1 MANANVMI
9 PVYAIPHIGAQTVA
23 AYIALEI
30 LWELNVAVMVF
41 AVVMDSALVQLDLTG
56 MLVNVL
62 LVKVIL
68 FVLVTELANV
78 MELVLVNLGSRTF
91 YRVDR
96 SVIVQLTVITIA
108 HSMVFVIVGSAIVI
122 RVGLYFLIALVQN
135 VPKLALR
142 INFVD
147 VMELVSVN
155 QDSKAQIVTSNL
167 LAMPPRAW
175 IVSNLIQIAPGV
187 MGPMSVKTNIIL
199 SVVQTQIQN

>member
-1 MANANVMI
+1 
-9 PVYAIPHIGAQTVA
+9 
-23 AYIALEI
+23 
-30 LWELNVAVMVF
+30 
-41 AVVMDSALVQLDLTG
+41 MDTALVQLDLMG

-91 YRVDR
+91 YLVDR
-96 SVIVQLTVITIA
+96 SVIVQLTVITTA
-108 HSMVFVIVGSAIVI
+108 PSMVFVIVGSAIVI

-142 INFVD
+142 ISFVD

-155 QDSKAQIVTSNL
+155 QDLKDQIVTSNL

-175 IVSNLIQIAPGV
+175 LASNLIQIAPGA
-187 MGPMSVKTNIIL
+187 MEPMSVKTNIIL
-199 SVVQTQIQN
+199 SVVQTQIKN